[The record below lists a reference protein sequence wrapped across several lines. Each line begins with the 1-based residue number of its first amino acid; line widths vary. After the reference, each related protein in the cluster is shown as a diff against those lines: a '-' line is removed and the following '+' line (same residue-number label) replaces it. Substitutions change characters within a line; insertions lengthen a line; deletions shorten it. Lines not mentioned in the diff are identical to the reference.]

1 MGRLSMYTSNNTIK
15 HHYHQQQKITI
26 SFIITGYY
34 IFWIQLYE
42 KHIDYQNGFATHN
55 SYYFDFHILAMLSY
69 YLVRCYTNYTTGCC
83 DYKNINNVVGWY
95 GEGGSIVTAKVRL
108 GAGAVAGGSTQ
119 GSASQVSA
127 TTSLLL
133 PPLPPT
139 ISLILY
145 LRQKRPV
152 LRSGILTVQI
162 IE

>member
-1 MGRLSMYTSNNTIK
+1 MAVL
-15 HHYHQQQKITI
+15 
-26 SFIITGYY
+26 
-34 IFWIQLYE
+34 L
-42 KHIDYQNGFATHN
+42 
-55 SYYFDFHILAMLSY
+55 
-69 YLVRCYTNYTTGCC
+69 

-108 GAGAVAGGSTQ
+108 GADAVAGGSTH

-152 LRSGILTVQI
+152 LLSGILTVQI